1 MKILDAY
8 WFINGGIVRVETL
21 DEGIKYYI
29 RGIQAN
35 EWSKPEK
42 DAEYIADWGSSFPT
56 EVGDVLF
63 GVSHG

>member
-8 WFINGGIVRVETL
+8 WFINGGIVRVET

-35 EWSKPEK
+35 EWSTPEK
-42 DAEYIADWGSSFPT
+42 DAQYVAD
-56 EVGDVLF
+56 
-63 GVSHG
+63 